1 VEKEAVIAR
10 LTLYAIAAGALMA
23 LAAAAGDRLAS
34 WLRIPR
40 RGIWLGAMLLVI
52 ALTIAMPW
60 RAATDESANRATAM
74 TVAMFSTRSDAGIAG
89 WPRAVSAL
97 VDRAGASIDRAE
109 TATRWLW
116 ALASLMSLIVYAGG
130 YAAIARRRREWRTAT
145 VNDVPVLIAPDT
157 GPAVVGV
164 WSTDIVVPEWVLSF
178 APERLDLLLQHE
190 RAHAAARDS
199 VLVHL
204 SRLVLVL
211 FPWHPMLWWM
221 DSRLRTAIE
230 IDCDA
235 RVLNAGADGDAG
247 MRDRTKAYGDLL
259 LAVATHPRH
268 RTSRLAPA
276 LLERQSSL
284 ARRIAAMHPITLR
297 ALGIRVV
304 IVTMA
309 AGALVVAALALPAP
323 TLHAQRNPQNG
334 AYDPK
339 TPGLTLPTV
348 LRAAKTRYTTEAMR
362 QKIQGQVL
370 VTAVVDEQGRVSDAT
385 IAKSLDKTYGLDED
399 ALVAARLWHFRPG
412 ILKGTPVPVAVQLEF
427 DYRLRRD

>member
-1 VEKEAVIAR
+1 MIVR
-10 LTLYAIAAGALMA
+10 LMLYSIAAGALLA

-34 WLRIPR
+34 WLRVAR
-40 RGIWLGAMLLVI
+40 RGVWLGAMLLVA

-60 RAATDESANRATAM
+60 RAATDASASRATA
-74 TVAMFSTRSDAGIAG
+74 TALATFSANADAGISG
-89 WPRAVSAL
+89 WQRAVSAL
-97 VDRAGASIDRAE
+97 IDRAGASIDGAE
-109 TATRWLW
+109 TAARWLW

-130 YAAIARRRREWRTAT
+130 YTAIARRRRQWRTAT
-145 VNDVPVLIAPDT
+145 VNGVPVLIAPDA

-164 WSTDIVVPEWVLSF
+164 RSTAIVLPEWVLPF

-190 RAHAAARDS
+190 QAHDAARDS
-199 VLVHL
+199 MLVHL

-211 FPWHPMLWWM
+211 FPWQPVLWWM

-235 RVLNAGADGDAG
+235 RVLNASANSNASE
-247 MRDRTKAYGDLL
+247 RDRTKAYGDLL

-297 ALGIRVV
+297 ALGTRVV
-304 IVTMA
+304 IVTLA
-309 AGALVVAALALPAP
+309 AGVLVVAALALPAP
-323 TLHAQRNPQNG
+323 TLHAQRNPKNG

-362 QKIQGQVL
+362 QKIEGQVL
-370 VTAVVDEQGRVSDAT
+370 VAAIVDEEGQVSDAT
-385 IAKSLDKTYGLDED
+385 IAKSLDKTYGLDEE
-399 ALVAARLWHFRPG
+399 ALATARLWHFRPG
-412 ILKGTPVPVAVQLEF
+412 SLKGKPVPVAVQLEF
-427 DYRLRRD
+427 DYRIH

>member
-1 VEKEAVIAR
+1 VIAR
-10 LTLYAIAAGALMA
+10 LMLYSIAAGALMA
-23 LAAAAGDRLAS
+23 FAAAAGDRLAS

-40 RGIWLGAMLLVI
+40 RGIWLGAMLLVA

-60 RAATDESANRATAM
+60 RAATDESANRTTAM
-74 TVAMFSTRSDAGIAG
+74 TVAMFSMSSDAGTAG
-89 WPRAVSAL
+89 WQRAVRAL
-97 VDRAGASIDRAE
+97 VDRAGASIDGAE

-116 ALASLMSLIVYAGG
+116 ALASLTSLIVYAGG
-130 YAAIARRRREWRTAT
+130 CTAIARQRRQWRAAT
-145 VNDVPVLIAPDT
+145 INGVPVLVAPDT

-190 RAHAAARDS
+190 QAHDAARDS
-199 VLVHL
+199 MLVHL

-211 FPWHPMLWWM
+211 FPWHPVLWWM
-221 DSRLRTAIE
+221 DSQLRTAIE

-235 RVLNAGADGDAG
+235 RVLSASVDSDAHA
-247 MRDRTKAYGDLL
+247 RTKAYGDLL

-284 ARRIAAMHPITLR
+284 ARRIAAMQPITLR

-304 IVTMA
+304 IVTVA
-309 AGALVVAALALPAP
+309 TSALVVAALALPAP
-323 TLHAQRNPQNG
+323 TLHAQRDPKNG

-362 QKIQGQVL
+362 QKIEGQVL
-370 VTAVVDEQGRVSDAT
+370 VAAIVDEEGRVSDAT

-399 ALVAARLWHFRPG
+399 ALATARLWRFRPG
-412 ILKGTPVPVAVQLEF
+412 SLKGKPVPVAVQLEF